1 MIELG
6 RKAECKRSKELGA
19 LKADASF
26 ESLVSTTRTSENA
39 WCSYKS
45 NCRNYEIPTTIH
57 KRIASVT
64 GIKANHSEDFQI
76 LKYEPGQFY
85 RLV

>member
-6 RKAECKRSKELGA
+6 RKAECKRSKERGA

-39 WCSYKS
+39 WCSYKAIVGIM
-45 NCRNYEIPTTIH
+45 RFP
-57 KRIASVT
+57 RI
-64 GIKANHSEDFQI
+64 GYWNQ
-76 LKYEPGQFY
+76 GQS
-85 RLV
+85 